1 MNMKK
6 DTLEN
11 IAMRVLTESKIKSWN
26 QLDSA
31 TQKKLTTIYAMHS
44 LGDLQA
50 EGHLL
55 RNAIAEI
62 YQLGLSQ
69 QSR

>member
-1 MNMKK
+1 MKK
-6 DTLEN
+6 DSLEN
-11 IAMRVLTESKIKSWN
+11 IALRVLTESKMKSWN

-44 LGDLQA
+44 LGNLQA
-50 EGHLL
+50 EGQLL
-55 RNAIAEI
+55 RDAIAEI

-69 QSR
+69 QTR

>member
-1 MNMKK
+1 MKK
-6 DTLEN
+6 DSLEN
-11 IAMRVLTESKIKSWN
+11 IALRVLTESKMKSWN

-44 LGDLQA
+44 LGNLQA
-50 EGHLL
+50 ESQLL
-55 RNAIAEI
+55 RDAIAEI

-69 QSR
+69 QTR